1 MVAVVEERTSIDD
14 SASVP
19 WWQKSTLFGCQS
31 QNECNPTIVENTP
44 GIGGAK
50 AQSRFLGKTAL
61 PMFREAAMSE
71 QQSVASTRDS
81 AGDMVYNR
89 MVSRGDA
96 AMVGYRCDG
105 RPVVRDRMDGGH
117 GWVFSFDEWAW
128 KRKDGVDTDDEYSCK
143 NMLAARRWGDGR
155 DALILEQMKKQKK
168 QRSEDMDISKV
179 GVKGF
184 DAVGGF
190 EEVKHLLRENVVV
203 PLKYSAM
210 CRRVGVSPGR
220 GILVHGP
227 SGCGK
232 THLLE
237 RLGEECGVSMYI
249 ISSPECVGNDEG
261 ENKLKLAF
269 QKAKSNTPSIL
280 FFDNFEALVPNK
292 RAQTSNTNVD
302 AFSTNLFVSLLDDLR
317 REDKDVTVV
326 CATNSL
332 ESIDPSLRRHG
343 RLDIEIFMG
352 SPLTFD
358 ERSDIL
364 HTCISQARCAPDV
377 NLQDLCAMQKM
388 HGFMASDVSALVQ
401 EAAFRSVLD
410 AIEFADG
417 DESILLSTVPE
428 ITMDHLIG
436 ALGSIKTPGV
446 LRPFNGVEGIDETSW
461 DDIGGLENIKQQLIE
476 MVEWPTKYESII
488 DKYGMRLSA
497 GALLYGA
504 PGCGKT
510 MLAKAVASSCKVNFM
525 YMNGP
530 EILQK
535 WMGESEGKIREMFS
549 AARLS
554 KPCVVFIDEIDALAP
569 RRRSQRTSSDAEISS
584 RIVAQLLCEIDG
596 VGNKHCKDGNHGVV
610 VLGATNRP
618 DAIDAALLRPGRLS
632 EMIHVPLPD
641 TQVILEILRR
651 ALRKCPASTGLSL
664 ESFVEQ
670 HADTLQGCSGADIVD
685 LGRRAVK
692 LLLRATIQERQPED
706 CILLDENILTEALA
720 GMRKSVSSTTTAYYS
735 RLVEA
740 LASGKSF
747 EDVPL
752 EIGNTSTIPLKLAVS
767 ITQQVAKSH
776 QEKCAEM
783 ENRIQELEAL
793 LQRHG
798 VDIPFAMTET

>member
-1 MVAVVEERTSIDD
+1 MVAVVEERTSMDD

-19 WWQKSTLFGCQS
+19 WWQKSSLFGCQS
-31 QNECNPTIVENTP
+31 QNECSPTVVENTP

-71 QQSVASTRDS
+71 QHSVASTRDS
-81 AGDMVYNR
+81 AGDVVYNR
-89 MVSRGDA
+89 MA
-96 AMVGYRCDG
+96 ARVEGAKVGYRCDG
-105 RPVVRDRMDGGH
+105 RPVVPNQMMDGGH
-117 GWVFSFDEWAW
+117 GWVFSFEEWAW
-128 KRKDGVDTDDEYSCK
+128 KRKDSVDPDNEYSCK

-155 DALILEQMKKQKK
+155 DDLILEQMKKQKK
-168 QRSEDMDISKV
+168 QRPEDMDVSKV
-179 GVKGF
+179 GEHVGF

-190 EEVKHLLRENVVV
+190 EDVKHLLREQVVI

-237 RLGEECGVSMYI
+237 RLGEECGVFMCTV
-249 ISSPECVGNDEG
+249 SSPECVGNDEG
-261 ENKLKLAF
+261 ENKLKQAF
-269 QKAKSNTPSIL
+269 QRAKSNTPSIL

-302 AFSTNLFVSLLDDLR
+302 AFSTNLFISLLDNLR

-343 RLDIEIFMG
+343 RLDCEIFMG

-364 HTCISQARCAPDV
+364 QNCILQARCAPDV
-377 NLQDLCAMQKM
+377 NLEELCAMQKM
-388 HGFMASDVSALVQ
+388 HGFMASDVAALVQ

-410 AIEFADG
+410 AIDFADG
-417 DESILLSTVPE
+417 DENILINTIPE
-428 ITMDHLIG
+428 ITMDHLI
-436 ALGSIKTPGV
+436 ASLSSIKRPGV

-461 DDIGGLENIKQQLIE
+461 DDIGGLESVKQQLIE
-476 MVEWPTKYESII
+476 MVEWPTKHESII
-488 DKYGMRLSA
+488 QKYGMRLSA

-510 MLAKAVASSCKVNFM
+510 MLAKAVASSCKANFM
-525 YMNGP
+525 YINGP

-535 WMGESEGKIREMFS
+535 WMGESEGKIREMFA

-554 KPCVVFIDEIDALAP
+554 KPCVLFIDEIDALAP

-618 DAIDAALLRPGRLS
+618 DAIEAALLRPGRLS

-641 TQVILEILRR
+641 TQGLIDILQRT
-651 ALRKCPASTGLSL
+651 LRKCPKSEGLNL

-670 HADTLQGCSGADIVD
+670 HAETLQGCSGADIVD

-692 LLLRATIQERQPED
+692 ELVRASIQELQPD
-706 CILLDENILTEALA
+706 DSILLDDSILTEALA
-720 GMRKSVSSTTTAYYS
+720 GMRKSVSSATTAYYS

-747 EDVPL
+747 NDVSH
-752 EIGNTSTIPLKLAVS
+752 EIGNESTIPLKLAVS
-767 ITQQVAKSH
+767 ITQQVVKSH

-793 LQRHG
+793 LQSHG
-798 VDIPFAMTET
+798 VDIIPV